1 MTDEYEY
8 HAGDTTTA
16 AVSNNLTWAKV
27 KLKNTI
33 RYLALATV
41 IIAFWHFFAPWMST
55 PTWALWV
62 KASSALWVALPLGV
76 YSWMSNLFI
85 GAAAAAVVWF
95 MP

>member
-8 HAGDTTTA
+8 HGGDTTTA
-16 AVSNNLTWAKV
+16 AVSNNVTWAKV
-27 KLKNTI
+27 KVKNTI

-41 IIAFWHFFAPWMST
+41 IIAFWHFFSPWLST

-62 KASSALWVALPLGV
+62 EASAALWVALPLGV

-85 GAAAAAVVWF
+85 GAAAACVIWF